1 MERIIYGTVVDISDF
16 PYQVALV
23 HHRKNRKRIIC
34 GGALVRPRVVFT
46 AAHCTHTKDFDEE
59 RKPLSV
65 LVGANYLDDPD
76 GRFHEID
83 RVVKHPDFSFHNYDH
98 DFSVIVLKEPVE
110 YSSKARDIAV
120 SDEDHEGGTLAT
132 ISGWGRTESGRPS
145 KYLRATKLTVEKW
158 GKCQDYFPGILHP
171 RISSNMICVK
181 PSRTTTYFAH
191 EVYPLRIE
199 EENTALLGVRPAL
212 MQPQTRNLSVQIVPP
227 VSSVGSFCHRQKQ
240 GAVLYSATL
249 IVPTEG
255 CSYELKQTPP
265 NALLYD
271 GHSYYQCYVIS

>member
-1 MERIIYGTVVDISDF
+1 MFTMFQLLCFVGVILSANPQYLPFNEAMERIIYGTVVDISDF

-181 PSRTTTYFAH
+181 PSRTTTYFGDSGG
-191 EVYPLRIE
+191 PLVVNGKLIG
-199 EENTALLGVRPAL
+199 L
-212 MQPQTRNLSVQIVPP
+212 
-227 VSSVGSFCHRQKQ
+227 VSFGIRVKGKKKTTVFSRVKNFMDF
-240 GAVLYSATL
+240 V
-249 IVPTEG
+249 
-255 CSYELKQTPP
+255 
-265 NALLYD
+265 D
-271 GHSYYQCYVIS
+271 DVIPDFNS